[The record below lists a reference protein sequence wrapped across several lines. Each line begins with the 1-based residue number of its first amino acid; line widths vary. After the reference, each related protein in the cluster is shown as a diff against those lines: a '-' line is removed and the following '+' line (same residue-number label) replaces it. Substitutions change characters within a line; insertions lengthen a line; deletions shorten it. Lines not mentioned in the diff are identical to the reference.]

1 MLVFFGLVEIAGRKL
16 TVEAIVVTKLPQRLK
31 MAKIPS
37 TISARV
43 IQNASVY
50 AANIPL
56 ATFSYAFKP
65 SWRSLG
71 NSVCTVVL
79 LRSHTSMG
87 LNQNAVLRGEQ

>member
-1 MLVFFGLVEIAGRKL
+1 MLVFFGLVEIAGRRL
-16 TVEAIVVTKLPQRLK
+16 TVEAMVVTKLPQRLK

-50 AANIPL
+50 AANIHL

-65 SWRSLG
+65 SWSPLG